1 MGIVI
6 GMDEAGLG
14 PNLGPLVITAT
25 VWGVP
30 GDPRDIDFWSAF
42 DGLVTRNPPS
52 SDSQLQI
59 ADSKQVYS
67 PQRGFDHLET
77 GVLAACGLL
86 GWIPISFRDL
96 TERVTCLTAGDL
108 ATEPWFADRDVP
120 IPVGWLG
127 PSRRRAPSELLADST
142 PAGGS
147 ASLRPQPP
155 IEHVTRLAA
164 AWAEQCHAAGVHLRA
179 IRSDVV
185 LTQRFNQLT
194 RQLDNKAAALSRLS
208 LQLLRQVWSPDGRD
222 RTLVLCDKHGGR
234 NRYHDLLA
242 EVADGKFIFA
252 LEEGP
257 DHSRYRIG
265 TTELAFQTRSE
276 QHLPV
281 ALASMVCKYLRE
293 VAMELFNSFWQEHAP
308 GVKPTAGYPVDAR
321 RFRDDIETAR
331 RRLNI
336 SDDVLWRE
344 R

>member
-14 PNLGPLVITAT
+14 PNLGPLVITVT
-25 VWGVP
+25 VWEVP
-30 GDPRDIDFWSAF
+30 GDPRDTDFWSAF
-42 DGLVTRNPPS
+42 EGFVTRDPPS

-59 ADSKQVYS
+59 ADSKHVYS
-67 PQRGFDHLET
+67 PTRGFDHLET

-86 GWIPISFRDL
+86 GWIPTSFRDV

-108 ATEPWFADRDVP
+108 ATEPWFADRD
-120 IPVGWLG
+120 
-127 PSRRRAPSELLADST
+127 
-142 PAGGS
+142 
-147 ASLRPQPP
+147 ASLPSVVAAG
-155 IEHVTRLAA
+155 HVTRLAS
-164 AWAEQCHAAGVHLRA
+164 AWSERCHAADMRLRA

-208 LQLLRQVWSPDGRD
+208 LQLLRQVWSPTEPD
-222 RTLVLCDKHGGR
+222 RTLVLADKHGGR

-242 EVADGKFIFA
+242 DIADGQFIFA
-252 LEEGP
+252 LEEGA
-257 DHSRYRIG
+257 DRSRYRIG
-265 TTELAFQTRSE
+265 ATELAFQTRSE

-293 VAMELFNSFWQEHAP
+293 VAMELFNAFWQEQAP

-321 RFRDDIETAR
+321 RFRDEIETAR
-331 RRLNI
+331 CRLNI